1 MKQKVNYLRLAAVP
15 LSLAL
20 ISMMAGSVINRVMVV
35 ELGLPVTLAGLFIA
49 VPLLIAPV
57 RVWLGYRSD
66 THPIRGLRREPY
78 IMAGSLLAGLG
89 AAVSVSLVL
98 RTESMMSVGAIATL
112 AALIVY
118 GVGKNLTHNTFQA
131 LLADKFESGTQ
142 RSRAATLYEVVT
154 MIGLIMGAGIVGATL
169 RPYSPQRLTI
179 VIAVIGGL
187 AFVLSI
193 FAASR
198 QEPRDVAARGS
209 AEAKTTPFKQVVQD
223 VVLGN
228 PHVRLFFIVVMITLL
243 GTQIQDVLL
252 EPYGGVVFGMDV
264 GDTAQLTAFWGL
276 GTLVAMLA
284 SGLYL
289 IKKFGAMRIYRIGL
303 GAVALMFLA
312 MVGAGFTGNP
322 NLLRLLTVLLGLGTG
337 MTAASL
343 LVTMIEF
350 TTEARA
356 GLLIGVWGVAHQL
369 GRALASLIGGAV
381 VDGVTAVT
389 NGNALAAYGTAFV
402 LEAVLL
408 VVAIGLIARVDVTAA
423 RESVATVTLT
433 PAVAAAD

>member
-1 MKQKVNYLRLAAVP
+1 MKKINYLRLAAVP

-66 THPIRGLRREPY
+66 AHPIRGLRREPY
-78 IMAGSLLAGLG
+78 IIAGSLLAGWG
-89 AAVSVSLVL
+89 AAVSVALVL
-98 RTESMMSVGAIATL
+98 RTDALLSLGAVFTL
-112 AALIVY
+112 VALIVY
-118 GVGKNLTHNTFQA
+118 GIGKNLAHNTFHA
-131 LLADKFESGTQ
+131 LLADKFESGAQ

-154 MIGLIMGAGIVGATL
+154 MIGLIVGAGVVGVTL
-169 RPYSPQRLTI
+169 RPYSPERLTI
-179 VIAVIGGL
+179 VISVIGGMAFIL
-187 AFVLSI
+187 AI
-193 FAASR
+193 FAATR
-198 QEPRDVAARGS
+198 QEPRDVAERGS
-209 AEAKTTPFKQVVQD
+209 AEAKSMPFKQVVQD
-223 VVLGN
+223 VVLSN

-264 GDTAQLTAFWGL
+264 GATAQLTAFWGL
-276 GTLVAMLA
+276 GTLIAMLA

-289 IKKFGAMRIYRIGL
+289 IKKFGAIRIYRIGL
-303 GAVALMFLA
+303 GAVAVMFLA
-312 MVGAGFTGNP
+312 IVGAGFTGNP
-322 NLLRLLTVLLGLGTG
+322 NLLRLLTVFLGLGTG

-356 GLLIGVWGVAHQL
+356 GLLVGVWGVAHQL
-369 GRALASLIGGAV
+369 GRAMAGLIGGVV

-408 VVAIGLIARVDVTAA
+408 SVAIGLITRVDITAA
-423 RESVATVTLT
+423 RESVATVEMA